1 MPNVITNAI
10 VHKLI
15 KESGQ
20 RTATLE
26 LRPQEL
32 QINDQVQR
40 LIDLI
45 YKQYSEQV
53 GKGFGK
59 FEADENEYPVQAHL
73 SAHLA
78 DGGTDFLE
86 LSSNLMRHLQTRAS
100 AEQFA
105 TGGFVLFAKII
116 SDGNHYLLCAI
127 VTEVAGVAI
136 TEGLDVVQSQYLDMS
151 HMRVAGRIDLTTWQA
166 GGDRYISFLKGRTDI
181 SGYFRLFLGCNDVH
195 MPLAESKKLVSVL
208 ETFADQQAL
217 EPQQRDNL
225 FEMAYSYLS
234 DLSKTKQP
242 IELETFSNHVWPTA
256 PQALRTVMADP
267 THAITD
273 GFVPDQRALKAL
285 VKFEGK
291 AQYWKLTFD
300 RKALRNREI
309 LFNREAGTLTLNN
322 LPQSLRD
329 ELERDCQPDEA
340 DDEI

>member
-1 MPNVITNAI
+1 MPNTITDAV

-26 LRPQEL
+26 LRSQVL
-32 QINDQVQR
+32 QINDNVQH

-59 FEADENEYPVQAHL
+59 FEADANEYPVQSHL
-73 SAHLA
+73 RAHLA
-78 DGGTDFLE
+78 SGGTDFLE
-86 LSSNLMRHLQTRAS
+86 MSADLMRHLQTRSS
-100 AEQFA
+100 AEQFS
-105 TGGFVLFAKII
+105 TGGFVLIAKII
-116 SDGNHYLLCAI
+116 SDGNQYLLCAI

-136 TEGLDVVQSQYLDMS
+136 TEGLEVVQSQYLDMS
-151 HMRVAGRIDLTTWQA
+151 HMRVAGRIDLTQWQA
-166 GGDRYISFLKGRTDI
+166 GGDRYISFLKGRSDV

-195 MPLAESKKLVSVL
+195 IPLAESKKLVAAL
-208 ETFADQQAL
+208 ETFADEEEL
-217 EPQQRDNL
+217 GSEQRDHL
-225 FEMAYSYLS
+225 FELAHDYLS
-234 DLSKTKQP
+234 GLSKTKQP
-242 IELETFSNHVWPTA
+242 VELEAFSNHVWPTA
-256 PQALRTVMADP
+256 PQDLRTIMSDP
-267 THAITD
+267 AHAITD

-309 LFNREAGTLTLNN
+309 LFNPEAGTLTLSN
-322 LPQSLRD
+322 LPQSLRE
-329 ELERDCQPDEA
+329 ELERDRQPDEA
-340 DDEI
+340 NEI